1 MLENKVMQASAAVE
15 PAVALE
21 ALLPLHSATFDSA
34 LSYTTTRRKG
44 GNLHQ
49 IKNIFAF
56 NIRRREEQKRTKNT
70 LAQKYIYTF
79 CDKIAGLKNVPVYN
93 LCFV

>member
-1 MLENKVMQASAAVE
+1 MLENKVMQAAAAVE

-34 LSYTTTRRKG
+34 LSYTTRRRKG
-44 GNLHQ
+44 GNLHR
-49 IKNIFAF
+49 IKNVFAF
-56 NIRRREEQKRTKNT
+56 NTRRREEQKRTKNT

-79 CDKIAGLKNVPVYN
+79 CDKIAGFKNVSVHK
-93 LCFV
+93 LCCV